1 MRRRGLGFL
10 VGATLALVAVAIWT
24 VTIGDSS
31 VSLAAPGKAALPGL
45 GGKLADAASVEISR
59 AALDE
64 TFTRDGDGWVVAKKG
79 GYPAAAGKIQ
89 QIVLALAAMTLVEPK
104 TQKAELYPRLE
115 VDDPGKGKST
125 LVTVKDKSGAVMGRL
140 IVGKRRY
147 DRLGA
152 GNDGVY
158 VRKPGE
164 AQAWL
169 AGGALDFSGA
179 PSSWLD
185 RRIVDIPDKRV
196 QKVVLTQPDG
206 TVLTLS
212 RPGPDA
218 KFAIEGA
225 PADAKPKSDTATA
238 EPAMA
243 LETLDLDDVRPA
255 AELPVPDKDV
265 WTAAL
270 TTFDGLTV
278 ELRLVERDKQSWIAV
293 SATGSGKAEAEAKAI
308 NAKTQRWSY
317 EIPSYKA
324 KPLQTKL
331 GDLIEPAKKS

>member
-10 VGATLALVAVAIWT
+10 VGVTLALVAVAIWT
-24 VTIGDSS
+24 VTIGDSG

-45 GGKLADAASVEISR
+45 GGKLAEIASVEISR
-59 AALDE
+59 AGLDE
-64 TFTRDGDGWVVAKKG
+64 TFGRDGDRWVVAEKG

-89 QIVLALAAMTLVEPK
+89 QIVLALAAMSLVEPK

-115 VDDPGKGKST
+115 VEDPGKGKST

-185 RRIVDIPDKRV
+185 RRIVDISDKRV

-225 PADAKPKSDTATA
+225 PTDAKAKSDTATG

-243 LETLDLDDVRPA
+243 LEALDLDDVRPA
-255 AELPVPDKDV
+255 AEQPVPSQGV
-265 WTAAL
+265 WSAAL

-278 ELRLVERDKQSWIAV
+278 NLRLVERDKQNWLAV
-293 SATGSGKAEAEAKAI
+293 SATGSGKTEAEAKEI

-317 EIPSYKA
+317 EVPSYKA

-331 GDLIEPAKKS
+331 GDLVEPAKKS